1 MSFISVVNIPSR
13 NCKIL
18 KNYKRDYF
26 TKALGNSV
34 DQTVHKSYPDS
45 TAPKVIRISTRYK
58 IAEFAYS
65 FCPQVSFGEFQ
76 TEIIYLFELR
86 KTLDLTQQLK
96 PVLRKCIN
104 ENYRNGLLTKTEA
117 VCIDNCVKKYLEFNH
132 HVTIHLRELQE
143 PQTLMQFEMQQQEL
157 GRQMGL

>member
-1 MSFISVVNIPSR
+1 MFRIENQSTRVYIQILGNFNEYFGQ
-13 NCKIL
+13 IL
-18 KNYKRDYF
+18 KLDPRKLTENQRNFRKNVNLWF
-26 TKALGNSV
+26 TTC
-34 DQTVHKSYPDS
+34 TVFYIFLRCVRLQVR
-45 TAPKVIRISTRYK
+45 PKK
-58 IAEFAYS
+58 
-65 FCPQVSFGEFQ
+65 
-76 TEIIYLFELR
+76 
-86 KTLDLTQQLK
+86 LK
-96 PVLRKCIN
+96 LVLRKCIN

>member
-1 MSFISVVNIPSR
+1 M
-13 NCKIL
+13 
-18 KNYKRDYF
+18 
-26 TKALGNSV
+26 
-34 DQTVHKSYPDS
+34 
-45 TAPKVIRISTRYK
+45 
-58 IAEFAYS
+58 
-65 FCPQVSFGEFQ
+65 
-76 TEIIYLFELR
+76 R
-86 KTLDLTQQLK
+86 KTLDSTQKLK
-96 PVLRKCIN
+96 LVLRKCIN

>member
-1 MSFISVVNIPSR
+1 MQKELDR
-13 NCKIL
+13 
-18 KNYKRDYF
+18 
-26 TKALGNSV
+26 
-34 DQTVHKSYPDS
+34 
-45 TAPKVIRISTRYK
+45 
-58 IAEFAYS
+58 
-65 FCPQVSFGEFQ
+65 
-76 TEIIYLFELR
+76 YLFPVFLEKR
-86 KTLDLTQQLK
+86 KSNRHLK
-96 PVLRKCIN
+96 KIHLRKCIN